1 MKNIQPGRRKDFKKV
16 VAGAKAKIV
25 FSSVASSVFFIL
37 FHGFYC
43 FLGRKRVLFLFF
55 SKSFI
60 NSHLK
65 VSYKRFNADISI
77 VFFYIP
83 WHCYQY
89 NYISKIIYFL
99 LERIEAKCFLKPS

>member
-25 FSSVASSVFFIL
+25 FSSVASSVFFFIL

-43 FLGRKRVLFLFF
+43 FLGRKVFYFFFF

-65 VSYKRFNADISI
+65 VSYKTFNADISI
-77 VFFYIP
+77 V
-83 WHCYQY
+83 
-89 NYISKIIYFL
+89 
-99 LERIEAKCFLKPS
+99 CFLYSLALLSI